1 MNLAQMTREELI
13 QIILDLKKH
22 LEDLNARNKE
32 LERRLAL
39 NSKNSNKPPS
49 TDGLKKSTVLRI
61 QNNREKTNRLSGG
74 QKNHQGETLQQS
86 SHPDKV
92 IQHTPEICSACR
104 ANLVRFSSLI

>member
-13 QIILDLKKH
+13 QIIL
-22 LEDLNARNKE
+22 DLNARNKE

-49 TDGLKKSTVLRI
+49 TDGLKKSSVLRI

-74 QKNHQGETLQQS
+74 QKTI
-86 SHPDKV
+86 KV
-92 IQHTPEICSACR
+92 KRFNKALIQIK
-104 ANLVRFSSLI
+104 